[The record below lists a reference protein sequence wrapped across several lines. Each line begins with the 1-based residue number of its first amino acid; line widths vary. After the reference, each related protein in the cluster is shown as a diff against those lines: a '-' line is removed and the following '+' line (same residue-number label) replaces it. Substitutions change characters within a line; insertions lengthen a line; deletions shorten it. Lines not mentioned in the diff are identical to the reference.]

1 MEEQQDPPTLTLQI
15 LAGPRNGETHQFEP
29 GSTVKIGRVIRGNNL
44 PIKDPGISTKHLT
57 IHFDSGNWILTDLD
71 SSNGTVLDNEPVPP
85 NTPFHLCDGSTIKI
99 GEVTSI
105 LVNFINP
112 QSKPTETMV
121 EDKPMKGKKGNSG
134 KSVKF
139 RVPVQSIDEDGMLNG
154 DDEDGIVDR
163 PEPTK
168 VTRNTR
174 SRKIVTDSTNVNL
187 DPVEPKNARAT
198 RNSKNKKN
206 AVEICDS
213 SNGNLDD
220 VKEKVEEVKK
230 NVRVTRN
237 SKNKKNVAK
246 ICDSSN
252 GDLEGVKEKVEE
264 VKKNV
269 RVTRNLRNKIN
280 KMGVSELSVGDLD
293 GVKEKVEEPRSVR
306 MTRNVKNKGVVIGE
320 DLSLVDGVENV
331 EKKKTRGCAK
341 GKRKLRE
348 EIVGD
353 GDGKE
358 NCDDAEE
365 KEKLEEECVG
375 DKEKEKLP
383 EERVGDGEDKEKE
396 KLPEE
401 CVGDEEDKE
410 KDKLQEECVGDEE
423 DKEKEKSQECVG
435 DGVGKKIYD
444 AKEKENLNGDENWPD
459 LEKMNL
465 GEWFD
470 FLEVYLPKQIHDETE
485 EIIDSM
491 TQKAERLREY
501 VIMYQN
507 QKAGTA
513 TEC

>member
-44 PIKDPGISTKHLT
+44 PIKDPAISTKHLT

-71 SSNGTVLDNEPVPP
+71 SSNGTVLDTKPVPR
-85 NTPFHLCDGSTIKI
+85 NTPFHLSDGSTIKI

-112 QSKPTETMV
+112 QSNPTETIV
-121 EDKPMKGKKGNSG
+121 EDKPMKGKKGNSS
-134 KSVKF
+134 KTVKF
-139 RVPVQSIDEDGMLNG
+139 RVPVQSIDEDEMLNG
-154 DDEDGIVDR
+154 DDEFGIVDR
-163 PEPTK
+163 PEPMK
-168 VTRNTR
+168 VMRNTQG
-174 SRKIVTDSTNVNL
+174 RKVVADSADVNL
-187 DPVEPKNARAT
+187 DAVVSKNVRVT

-213 SNGNLDD
+213 SSGNLDD
-220 VKEKVEEVKK
+220 VKK

-237 SKNKKNVAK
+237 SKNKKNTVEV
-246 ICDSSN
+246 CDSSD
-252 GDLEGVKEKVEE
+252 GDFEGVKEKVEE

-269 RVTRNLRNKIN
+269 RVTRNMRNKID
-280 KMGVSELSVGDLD
+280 KIGDSELSVGDLD
-293 GVKEKVEEPRSVR
+293 GVEEPRNVR
-306 MTRNVKNKGVVIGE
+306 GTRKMKNKGIVIE
-320 DLSLVDGVENV
+320 ENLSLVDGVENV
-331 EKKKTRGCAK
+331 GKKKTRGGGGK
-341 GKRKLRE
+341 GKKKLEE

-358 NCDDAEE
+358 NCGDAEE
-365 KEKLEEECVG
+365 KEKLEEKCVG
-375 DKEKEKLP
+375 DGEDKEKEKLP
-383 EERVGDGEDKEKE
+383 EERVGDGEDKEK
-396 KLPEE
+396 KMLPEE
-401 CVGDEEDKE
+401 CIGDGEDTE
-410 KDKLQEECVGDEE
+410 RERLQEECVGDEE
-423 DKEKEKSQECVG
+423 DKEKEKSQEECVG
-435 DGVGKKIYD
+435 VGDDKEICD

-459 LEKMNL
+459 LEEMNL

-491 TQKAERLREY
+491 RQKAERLREY

-507 QKAGTA
+507 QKAGTT